1 MKRVQILDPFRNKR
15 KVSKELTLN
24 QSRTCTMQE
33 TELKYYSGSSRSC
46 LSPSIKL
53 VSHVESR
60 KVQLIKDLTLAL
72 FSESLAGLGLFLR
85 YDEGSS

>member
-1 MKRVQILDPFRNKR
+1 MKRVQIPDPFGNKR

-24 QSRTCTMQE
+24 RRRTCSMQE
-33 TELKYYSGSSRSC
+33 TEFKYYSGSSRSC

-60 KVQLIKDLTLAL
+60 RVQLVKDLTLAL
-72 FSESLAGLGLFLR
+72 FGQSLAG
-85 YDEGSS
+85 

>member
-24 QSRTCTMQE
+24 QSTTCTIQE
-33 TELKYYSGSSRSC
+33 TEFKYYSGSSRSC

-72 FSESLAGLGLFLR
+72 FSESLAG
-85 YDEGSS
+85 

>member
-1 MKRVQILDPFRNKR
+1 VKRVQIPDPFRNKR

-33 TELKYYSGSSRSC
+33 TEFKYYSGSSRSC

-72 FSESLAGLGLFLR
+72 FSESLAG
-85 YDEGSS
+85 

>member
-1 MKRVQILDPFRNKR
+1 VKRVQIPDPFRNKR

-24 QSRTCTMQE
+24 QRTCIMQE
-33 TELKYYSGSSRSC
+33 TEFKYYSGSSRSC

-60 KVQLIKDLTLAL
+60 RVQLIKDLTLAL
-72 FSESLAGLGLFLR
+72 FSESLAG
-85 YDEGSS
+85 

>member
-1 MKRVQILDPFRNKR
+1 
-15 KVSKELTLN
+15 
-24 QSRTCTMQE
+24 MQE
-33 TELKYYSGSSRSC
+33 TEFKYYSGSSRSC

-72 FSESLAGLGLFLR
+72 FGESLINLVPQQETRTSYVLGIS
-85 YDEGSS
+85 YWEEATSQVWPMVII

>member
-1 MKRVQILDPFRNKR
+1 MKRVQILDPFGNKR

-24 QSRTCTMQE
+24 QRRTCIMQE
-33 TELKYYSGSSRSC
+33 TEFKYYSGSSRSY

-60 KVQLIKDLTLAL
+60 RVQLIKDLTLAL
-72 FSESLAGLGLFLR
+72 FSESLAG
-85 YDEGSS
+85 

>member
-1 MKRVQILDPFRNKR
+1 VKRVQILEPFGNKR

-24 QSRTCTMQE
+24 PRRTCSMQE
-33 TELKYYSGSSRSC
+33 TEFYSGSSRSC

-60 KVQLIKDLTLAL
+60 RVQLIKDLTLAL
-72 FSESLAGLGLFLR
+72 FSESLAG
-85 YDEGSS
+85 